1 VSREIAA
8 DTVSGHASAR
18 AARHRMAD
26 RGRADIAGDDIVL
39 SDMRRVLFS
48 QPAQYV
54 LLPAASHVFYQQ
66 LCT

>member
-1 VSREIAA
+1 MLIAIVS
-8 DTVSGHASAR
+8 
-18 AARHRMAD
+18 
-26 RGRADIAGDDIVL
+26 IVL

-54 LLPAASHVFYQQ
+54 LSPAAGRVFYQQ